1 MNDVLPVNK
10 SEDLWNPYKDLKGIV
25 WKHLNQPSEDLTS
38 AELENILRKHKQSF
52 FSLLKNPPKNEKTRE
67 ELKKGMDEGI
77 TIKGIGHQVLSKELY
92 QEAII
97 LSDMFEINE
106 FVALDLLCT
115 AQIQMPYYPSLPRG
129 LIAVL
134 LYYDGRKALVTTLL
148 YLVQAR
154 TGVQWCVKVNP
165 DVAKF
170 ITDYTN
176 QLMEGGLFN
185 RIFELLRTL
194 DLSKEIEKLQQN
206 LALGG
211 PKHRRQVTDL
221 FNDIKNILADIV
233 FSWSTQCGLPKDPTL
248 ALINYLREI
257 KIEEEASGRIDDVNL
272 YLEMAL
278 LSALDLSILHTR
290 EDGEEAV
297 QSLPLL
303 SDTSF
308 LTSIMNEFL
317 PTKPKWVCEG
327 LQALSTFGLSVCIS
341 SLREVPHNYRFQD
354 AINREDTFVDAAIE
368 MNVFTFMHNILLEN
382 KTLYKEAFLYKRIH
396 NLIADFIFSMY
407 PKVKDLRMKADEI
420 SRTMQ
425 VYLREGL
432 EAPANLPRYF
442 EYLLLTVGKL
452 YSNDILGTDYMLN
465 YWSPIEISP
474 NQSYSYRAPPR
485 SVSLFKFIRLAGD
498 MLPSSLFVPYI
509 TMLSGLSSSQQT
521 ARYCFNMLKQASTNV
536 STNLSWDHFFMS
548 FAQYFSNLRQET
560 PPQADTVYRNRAA
573 YHKGVSPQEI
583 DGLHAVL
590 LLIRTVAERDEFS
603 RLAMCEHP
611 GWSPLNVMLGLVS
624 CSIPIPLKSDLLLT
638 LAALSKSSENAAQ
651 MWENLETAQ
660 ILVTIPTTSSYSPR
674 GIQTE
679 LDEIE
684 SRMEEYPLTRAV
696 LKLLQVLTG
705 FGIPRTLGAGLR
717 KPGFDPYLSFIV
729 NSVFLKYH
737 TRSYRNTSE
746 KWEVATLCLKLFEKF
761 LNQYDPK
768 LSDFPANTQTEFN
781 SPPGYHLMLQ
791 LNIKSE
797 MLNTILDIIDDGNRL
812 FDTYL
817 SFPGEEMVKEC
828 TLSCLNIL
836 NRVLVLQ
843 PKFFS
848 LLTSSSASI
857 LLTSIYKLLLSINRR
872 SGKPDHCVNIAKY
885 ITYHLYLP
893 KHSFDAVKI
902 LALITSSPVAHN
914 QFIDILLA
922 SDEIKETVRSG
933 FVECLDSTNDDN
945 DEASYDIKKEVL
957 KLLKQ
962 CLPYN
967 TPNLTHFLMGFD
979 IKRDVSL
986 TEFQFPGV
994 LGFPRTCLHSIL
1006 SIMDATVNH
1015 FIETPAPSLLESSYH
1030 LLYLLASN
1038 VKTSGPVLRFIRLNK
1053 TFFKD
1058 HLREASKNNITDGIS
1073 EFNQLTWLLKVL
1085 AIELK
1090 ISSEV
1095 KQVTYLKQLT
1105 SFLVN
1110 VPVEEAKNPD
1120 IFSLIQKNVIEAK
1133 IITPDDIK
1141 MENFMTS
1148 LIPYFEFKE
1157 PPVETPPWDFF
1168 NNTVLNQIL
1177 QNCQKKKPPKLI
1189 DLKRLHQILYDEL
1202 KSLQG
1207 TAVLGQIQA
1216 ITQEIP
1222 KVLKYA
1228 LELNKRTETC
1238 SSVVQFVDAWRQVA
1252 EVLVMYIPLEI
1263 ISSTEQQIISIC
1275 LLKHILKKV
1284 VKVQL
1289 LPEVSRYTS
1298 GAVLLMMTNLK
1309 KCYIH
1314 DKKMLR
1320 TSNLHSD
1327 TNVNVMKLYYSSLKE
1342 ILERLVEW
1350 IMISDVIDG
1359 ELRINL
1365 YAALVTF
1372 LQLTNADVPHDST
1385 IFNDSLYIS
1394 RLDSSRVNTADR
1406 DLQIQFSSDILS
1418 KFGEKLVEVLCHDC
1432 IGGQEICKILAMSS
1446 FSHLIMLSGNI
1457 NSIMFVSSRGY
1468 LRHIIQSIMDSD
1480 TDLRNM
1486 LELQA
1491 ESIKPLYLYMAKI
1504 LLLMRLAG
1512 TKMGAEMILEQKLLA
1527 CFSNMSVF
1535 AFHPEISKSW
1545 HKDDVLED
1553 FLPPVEQQYLQI
1565 WLPTLDV
1572 CNAILTTLGTE
1583 NQSAVVQIMYFLFS
1597 HLDVIELILRSGSPD
1612 LSPESLK
1619 ELSLLTSV
1627 LSRIANNDLINI
1639 LENPNV
1645 VQNIRAQLYRLQKL
1659 MLSLLPR
1666 FILSEDTVKRLV
1678 MHPSRS
1684 TSMFQTSERLLYAMQ
1699 IMANL
1704 LCYSQRIVANHGIE
1718 HAGVGVIFYPSL
1730 SDPLLHTFN
1739 IRSTSNTNEQEP
1751 SLGII
1756 VQQLISTVN
1765 YHHQEKVTHDLLA
1778 RKLKEIPDMNSLDLR
1793 HYIEESVD
1801 NTDLSSKRERAYE
1814 IISERLKKKKK
1825 ELKYCVFIIE
1835 NALYLIWSHL
1845 DFYML
1850 RAIPKSKS
1858 YGYIHSNTTL
1868 NPDMALASASEA
1880 TWKVSS
1886 DIISNLKQGLV
1897 SLFNDSFSKQLL
1909 ETAQGRTE
1917 LDKGF
1922 IEVLLRKIKRLIQFV
1937 PVK

>member
-1 MNDVLPVNK
+1 MVD
-10 SEDLWNPYKDLKGIV
+10 GINV
-25 WKHLNQPSEDLTS
+25 
-38 AELENILRKHKQSF
+38 
-52 FSLLKNPPKNEKTRE
+52 
-67 ELKKGMDEGI
+67 
-77 TIKGIGHQVLSKELY
+77 KGIGHQVLSKELY

-129 LIAVL
+129 LVAVL

-170 ITDYTN
+170 VTDYTD

-221 FNDIKNILADIV
+221 FNDIRNILADVV
-233 FSWSTQCGLPKDPTL
+233 FSWSTQCGLAKDPTL
-248 ALINYLREI
+248 ALINYLREV
-257 KIEEEASGRIDDVNL
+257 KIEEEASGKIDDVNL

-297 QSLPLL
+297 QLLPIL
-303 SDTSF
+303 SDPNY
-308 LTSIMNEFL
+308 LISIMNEFL
-317 PTKPKWVCEG
+317 STKPKWVCEG

-341 SLREVPHNYRFQD
+341 SLRDVPQNYQFQD
-354 AINREDTFVDAAIE
+354 AINKEDTFIDAAIE

-382 KTLYKEAFLYKRIH
+382 KTLYKEAFLYKRVH
-396 NLIADFIFSMY
+396 NLITDFIFSMY

-452 YSNDILGTDYMLN
+452 YSNDVLNTDYMLN
-465 YWSPIEISP
+465 YWSPIEITP
-474 NQSYSYRAPPR
+474 NQNYSYRAPPR

-521 ARYCFNMLKQASTNV
+521 ARHCFNMLKQVGTHISA
-536 STNLSWDHFFMS
+536 NLSWDHFFMS
-548 FAQYFSNLRQET
+548 FAQYYSNLRQEA

-583 DGLHAVL
+583 EGLHTVL
-590 LLIRTVAERDEFS
+590 LLIRTVAEHDEFS

-611 GWSPLNVMLGLVS
+611 GWSPLSVMLGLVS
-624 CSIPIPLKSDLLLT
+624 CSIPIPLKADLLLT
-638 LAALSKSSENAAQ
+638 LAALSKSSENASQ
-651 MWENLETAQ
+651 MWENLEASQ

-684 SRMEEYPLTRAV
+684 SRMEEYPLTRGV
-696 LKLLQVLTG
+696 LKLLNVLTS
-705 FGIPRTLGAGLR
+705 FGIPRTLGAGPR

-737 TRSYRNTSE
+737 TRSYRNISE
-746 KWEVATLCLKLFEKF
+746 KWEVALLCLKLFEKF
-761 LNQYDPK
+761 LSQYDPK
-768 LSDFPANTQTEFN
+768 LSDFPTNAQTDFN

-797 MLNTILDIIDDGNRL
+797 LLNVILDLIDDGNRF
-812 FDTYL
+812 FDAYV
-817 SFPGEEMVKEC
+817 SFPGEEMVRKC

-843 PKFFS
+843 PKFFN
-848 LLTSSSASI
+848 LLTSSSAPI

-885 ITYHLYLP
+885 ITYQLYMP
-893 KHSFDAVKI
+893 KHGLVAVKI
-902 LALITSSPVAHN
+902 LTLVTSSPVAHN
-914 QFIDILLA
+914 QFINILLA
-922 SDEIKETVRSG
+922 SAETKETVRSG
-933 FVECLDSTNDDN
+933 FVECLDSPDDG
-945 DEASYDIKKEVL
+945 DEIVDNIKKEIL

-962 CLPYN
+962 CLPHN
-967 TPNLTHFLMGFD
+967 APNLTHFLMGFD

-994 LGFPRTCLHSIL
+994 LGFPRTCLHSII
-1006 SIMDATVNH
+1006 SVMDASVNR
-1015 FIETPAPSLLESSYH
+1015 FMEAPSSSLLESSYH

-1038 VKTSGPVLRFIRLNK
+1038 VKTSGPVLRFMRLNK
-1053 TFFKD
+1053 NFFKD
-1058 HLREASKNNITDGIS
+1058 HLKETSKNMNNGLS
-1073 EFNQLTWLLKVL
+1073 EFNQLSWLFKVI

-1090 ISSEV
+1090 ISSRI

-1110 VPVEEAKNPD
+1110 VPIEEAKNQD
-1120 IFSLIQKNVIEAK
+1120 MFSLVHKNVLEAK
-1133 IITPDDIK
+1133 IITPEDIK
-1141 MENFMTS
+1141 MENFMTN

-1157 PPVETPPWDFF
+1157 PPIDTPTWEFF
-1168 NNTVLNQIL
+1168 DNNVLNQIL
-1177 QNCQKKKPPKLI
+1177 QSCQKRTSPKLI
-1189 DLKRLHQILYDEL
+1189 DLKKLHQILYDEL

-1207 TAVLGQIQA
+1207 TAVMGQIQA

-1222 KVLKYA
+1222 KVLKHA
-1228 LELNKRTETC
+1228 LELNKRAEIC
-1238 SSVVQFVDAWRQVA
+1238 SSVVQFVGAWRQVA
-1252 EVLVMYIPLEI
+1252 EVLIIYIPLEI
-1263 ISSTEQQIISIC
+1263 ISSIEQQIISIC
-1275 LLKHILKKV
+1275 LLKHLLKKV

-1289 LPEVSRYTS
+1289 LPEVSRYIS
-1298 GAVLLMMTNLK
+1298 GAVLLLMSNLK
-1309 KCYIH
+1309 KCYFH
-1314 DKKMLR
+1314 DKKIQKI
-1320 TSNLHSD
+1320 SNLDVDKSM
-1327 TNVNVMKLYYSSLKE
+1327 NIMKLYQSSLKE
-1342 ILERLVEW
+1342 ILEYLVEW
-1350 IMISDVIDG
+1350 VMISDVIDG

-1372 LQLTNADVPHDST
+1372 LQLTNAQIPHESI
-1385 IFNDSLYIS
+1385 IFDDSLYVS
-1394 RLDSSRVNTADR
+1394 RLDSSRVNISETDV
-1406 DLQIQFSSDILS
+1406 QVQFSSNILS
-1418 KFGEKLVEVLCHDC
+1418 KFGEKLVEVLCQDC
-1432 IGGQEICKILAMSS
+1432 IGGQEICKILAMSN
-1446 FSHLIMLSGNI
+1446 FSHLITLSGNI
-1457 NSIMFVSSRGY
+1457 NWIMFMSGRGY

-1480 TDLRNM
+1480 TNLRNM
-1486 LELQA
+1486 LEPQA

-1504 LLLMRLAG
+1504 LLLTRLAG
-1512 TKMGAEMILEQKLLA
+1512 TKMGAELILEQKLLA
-1527 CFSNMSVF
+1527 CFSNMTVF
-1535 AFHPEISKSW
+1535 SFHPEISKAW
-1545 HKDDVLED
+1545 QKDDILED

-1565 WLPTLDV
+1565 WLPTLNI

-1583 NQSAVVQIMYFLFS
+1583 NQSAVVQIMYFLLS

-1627 LSRIANNDLINI
+1627 LSRTANNDLINI
-1639 LENPNV
+1639 LENPNI
-1645 VQNIRAQLYRLQKL
+1645 VQNVRAQLYRLQKL
-1659 MLSLLPR
+1659 VLSLLSK
-1666 FILSEDTVKRLV
+1666 FILSDDTVKRLV
-1678 MHPSRS
+1678 MNPSQA

-1699 IMANL
+1699 IMVNL
-1704 LCYSQRIVANHGIE
+1704 LCYSQNIVANHGIE

-1730 SDPLLHTFN
+1730 SNPLLHAFSV
-1739 IRSTSNTNEQEP
+1739 RSTSNTNEQEP
-1751 SLGII
+1751 SLGVI
-1756 VQQLISTVN
+1756 VQQLISTVS

-1778 RKLKEIPDMNSLDLR
+1778 RKLKEIPDMNSVDLR
-1793 HYIEESVD
+1793 HYADEFVD
-1801 NTDLSSKRERAYE
+1801 VGDLSSQREKTYE
-1814 IISERLKKKKK
+1814 IISEKLKKKKK
-1825 ELKYCVFIIE
+1825 ELKYCAFIIE

-1850 RAIPKSKS
+1850 KAIPRPKS
-1858 YGYIHSNTTL
+1858 YGYI
-1868 NPDMALASASEA
+1868 NPNSTINLDSKYIAL
-1880 TWKVSS
+1880 
-1886 DIISNLKQGLV
+1886 ISCIFLRVKCGLM
-1897 SLFNDSFSKQLL
+1897 
-1909 ETAQGRTE
+1909 
-1917 LDKGF
+1917 
-1922 IEVLLRKIKRLIQFV
+1922 
-1937 PVK
+1937 

>member
-1 MNDVLPVNK
+1 MDGINV
-10 SEDLWNPYKDLKGIV
+10 KG
-25 WKHLNQPSEDLTS
+25 L
-38 AELENILRKHKQSF
+38 
-52 FSLLKNPPKNEKTRE
+52 
-67 ELKKGMDEGI
+67 
-77 TIKGIGHQVLSKELY
+77 GHQVLSKELY

-129 LIAVL
+129 LVAVL

-148 YLVQAR
+148 YLIQAR

-165 DVAKF
+165 NVAKF
-170 ITDYTN
+170 VTNYTD
-176 QLMEGGLFN
+176 QLMECGLFN

-221 FNDIKNILADIV
+221 FNDIRNILADVV
-233 FSWSTQCGLPKDPTL
+233 FSWSTQCGLAREPTL
-248 ALINYLREI
+248 ALINYLREV
-257 KIEEEASGRIDDVNL
+257 KIEEEASGKIDDVNL

-297 QSLPLL
+297 QLLPAL
-303 SDTSF
+303 SDPNY
-308 LTSIMNEFL
+308 LTCVMNEFL

-341 SLREVPHNYRFQD
+341 SLREVPQNYQFQD
-354 AINREDTFVDAAIE
+354 AINKEDTFVDAAIE
-368 MNVFTFMHNILLEN
+368 MNVFTFMHDILLEN
-382 KTLYKEAFLYKRIH
+382 KMLYKEVFLYKRVH
-396 NLIADFIFSMY
+396 NLITDFIFSMY

-452 YSNDILGTDYMLN
+452 YSNDVLNTDYMQN

-485 SVSLFKFIRLAGD
+485 SVALFKFIRLAGD

-521 ARYCFNMLKQASTNV
+521 ARHCFNMLKQVGTHISA
-536 STNLSWDHFFMS
+536 NLSWDHFFMS
-548 FAQYFSNLRQET
+548 FAQYYSNLRQEA
-560 PPQADTVYRNRAA
+560 PPQADTVYRNRAT
-573 YHKGVSPQEI
+573 YYKGVSPKEI
-583 DGLHAVL
+583 EGLHAVL
-590 LLIRTVAERDEFS
+590 LLIRTVAEHDEFS

-611 GWSPLNVMLGLVS
+611 GWSPLSVMLGLVS
-624 CSIPIPLKSDLLLT
+624 CSIPIPLKADLLLT

-651 MWENLETAQ
+651 MWENLEASQ

-684 SRMEEYPLTRAV
+684 SRMEEYPLTKAV
-696 LKLLQVLTG
+696 LNLLDVLTS
-705 FGIPRTLGAGLR
+705 FGIPRTLGAGPR

-729 NSVFLKYH
+729 NSVFLKCH
-737 TRSYRNTSE
+737 TRSYRNISE
-746 KWEVATLCLKLFEKF
+746 KWEVALLCLKLFEKF
-761 LNQYDPK
+761 VSQYDPK
-768 LSDFPANTQTEFN
+768 LSDFPVNNQTEFN

-797 MLNTILDIIDDGNRL
+797 LLNVILDIIDDGNRF
-812 FDTYL
+812 FDAYV
-817 SFPGEEMVKEC
+817 SFPGEDMVKKC
-828 TLSCLNIL
+828 TSSCLNIL

-848 LLTSSSASI
+848 LLTSSSAPI

-885 ITYHLYLP
+885 VAYQLYLP
-893 KHSFDAVKI
+893 EHSLLAVKI
-902 LALITSSPVAHN
+902 LTLITSSPVAHN
-914 QFIDILLA
+914 QFINILLA
-922 SDEIKETVRSG
+922 SDETKETVRSG
-933 FVECLDSTNDDN
+933 FVECLDSPDDS
-945 DEASYDIKKEVL
+945 DEVVDSVKKEIL

-962 CLPYN
+962 CLPHN
-967 TPNLTHFLMGFD
+967 SPNLTHFLMGFD

-994 LGFPRTCLHSIL
+994 LGFPRTCLHSII
-1006 SIMDATVNH
+1006 SIMDATVNR
-1015 FIETPAPSLLESSYH
+1015 FIDTPSASLLESSFH
-1030 LLYLLASN
+1030 LLHLLASN
-1038 VKTSGPVLRFIRLNK
+1038 IKTSGPVLRFVRLNK
-1053 TFFKD
+1053 NFFKD
-1058 HLREASKNNITDGIS
+1058 HLTEASRNMTNGLS
-1073 EFNQLTWLLKVL
+1073 EFNQLSWLLKVF

-1090 ISSEV
+1090 VSSHI

-1110 VPVEEAKNPD
+1110 VPVEETKNQD
-1120 IFSLIQKNVIEAK
+1120 MFSLIQKNALEVR
-1133 IITPDDIK
+1133 IITPEDIK
-1141 MENFMTS
+1141 MENFMAN

-1157 PPVETPPWDFF
+1157 PPVETPAWEFF
-1168 NNTVLNQIL
+1168 DNSVLNQIL
-1177 QNCQKKKPPKLI
+1177 QSCQKRTSPKLI
-1189 DLKRLHQILYDEL
+1189 DLKKLHQILYDEL

-1207 TAVLGQIQA
+1207 TAVMGQIQA

-1222 KVLKYA
+1222 KVLKHA
-1228 LELNKRTETC
+1228 LELNKRTET
-1238 SSVVQFVDAWRQVA
+1238 SSAVVQFVDAWRQVA
-1252 EVLVMYIPLEI
+1252 EVLVIYIPLEI
-1263 ISSTEQQIISIC
+1263 ISSMEQQVISIC
-1275 LLKHILKKV
+1275 LLRHLLKKV
-1284 VKVQL
+1284 VKVKL
-1289 LPEVSRYTS
+1289 LPEVSRYIS
-1298 GAVLLMMTNLK
+1298 GAVLLMMHNLK
-1309 KCYIH
+1309 KCSVY
-1314 DKKMLR
+1314 DKKIQNI
-1320 TSNLHSD
+1320 SNLEAGRSM
-1327 TNVNVMKLYYSSLKE
+1327 NVIRLYHSSLKE
-1342 ILERLVEW
+1342 ILECLVEW
-1350 IMISDVIDG
+1350 VMISDVIDG

-1372 LQLTNADVPHDST
+1372 LQITNTQTPHES
-1385 IFNDSLYIS
+1385 IAFNDSLYVS
-1394 RLDSSRVNTADR
+1394 RLDSSRVNISETDVQ
-1406 DLQIQFSSDILS
+1406 LQFSSDVLS

-1432 IGGQEICKILAMSS
+1432 IGGQEICKILAMSN
-1446 FSHLIMLSGNI
+1446 FSHLITLSGNI
-1457 NSIMFVSSRGY
+1457 NWITFISGRGY
-1468 LRHIIQSIMDSD
+1468 LKHIIQSVMDSD
-1480 TDLRNM
+1480 VELRNM
-1486 LELQA
+1486 LEPQA

-1504 LLLMRLAG
+1504 LLLARLAG
-1512 TKMGAEMILEQKLLA
+1512 TKMGAELILEQKLLA

-1535 AFHPEISKSW
+1535 GFHPEISKAW
-1545 HKDDVLED
+1545 QKEDVLED

-1565 WLPTLDV
+1565 WLPTLDI

-1583 NQSAVVQIMYFLFS
+1583 NQSAVVQIMYFLLS
-1597 HLDVIELILRSGSPD
+1597 HLDVIELILRAGSPD

-1619 ELSLLTSV
+1619 ELSLLTSL
-1627 LSRIANNDLINI
+1627 LSRTANNNLINI
-1639 LENPNV
+1639 LENPNI
-1645 VQNIRAQLYRLQKL
+1645 VQNVRAQLYRLQKL
-1659 MLSLLPR
+1659 MLSLLPK
-1666 FILSEDTVKRLV
+1666 FILSDDTVKCLV
-1678 MHPSRS
+1678 ANPSQS

-1704 LCYSQRIVANHGIE
+1704 LCYSQNIVANHGIE
-1718 HAGVGVIFYPSL
+1718 HGGVGVILYPSL

-1739 IRSTSNTNEQEP
+1739 VRSTSKTNEQEP
-1751 SLGII
+1751 SLGVI

-1765 YHHQEKVTHDLLA
+1765 YHHQEKVTHDLLV
-1778 RKLKEIPDMNSLDLR
+1778 RKLTELPDMNTIDLR
-1793 HYIEESVD
+1793 HYIDESIEVG
-1801 NTDLSSKRERAYE
+1801 DLSSQRERVYE
-1814 IISERLKKKKK
+1814 IISERLQKKKK
-1825 ELKYCVFIIE
+1825 ELKYCAFIIE

-1850 RAIPKSKS
+1850 KAIPRPKN
-1858 YGYIHSNTTL
+1858 YGYIHANNTI
-1868 NPDMALASASEA
+1868 NPDSKYL
-1880 TWKVSS
+1880 
-1886 DIISNLKQGLV
+1886 
-1897 SLFNDSFSKQLL
+1897 LF
-1909 ETAQGRTE
+1909 
-1917 LDKGF
+1917 
-1922 IEVLLRKIKRLIQFV
+1922 
-1937 PVK
+1937 